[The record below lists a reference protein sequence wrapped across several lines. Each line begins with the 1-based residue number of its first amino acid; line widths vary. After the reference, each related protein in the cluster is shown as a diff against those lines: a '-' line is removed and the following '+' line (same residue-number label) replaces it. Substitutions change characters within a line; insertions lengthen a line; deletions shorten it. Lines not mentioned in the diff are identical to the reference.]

1 MKIIRAVLYC
11 MSVQGGEVGVW
22 NRSQEFRE
30 TEDKENEEIDC
41 LVATGWLAYSL
52 DDGDGVLSC
61 LAFPWLG
68 VYNL

>member
-41 LVATGWLAYSL
+41 LVATG
-52 DDGDGVLSC
+52 
-61 LAFPWLG
+61 
-68 VYNL
+68 